1 MLAGKD
7 RLSLEKVE
15 DIEAFALEK
24 GLSAEQVQDLI
35 DRVGRD
41 RQALEDAA
49 LIMQAEKET

>member
-1 MLAGKD
+1 MLTRKD
-7 RLSLEKVE
+7 RLSPEKVE

-41 RQALEDAA
+41 RQTLEDAA
-49 LIMQAEKET
+49 LIMQAERET